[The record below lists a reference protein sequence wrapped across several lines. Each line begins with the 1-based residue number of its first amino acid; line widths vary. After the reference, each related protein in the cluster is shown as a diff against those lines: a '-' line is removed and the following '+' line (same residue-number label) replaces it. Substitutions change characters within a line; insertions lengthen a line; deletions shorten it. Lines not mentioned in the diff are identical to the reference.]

1 MSDLMTNVKTINAT
15 VRTMLLLGVTGV
27 VGYGGWVG
35 YDNYVR
41 PAHEARQAKA
51 DLEAIKASFEKQ
63 AAELGAAKREN
74 AELTKLK
81 ERLETALKLLKVD
94 QRIAKIEVM
103 DKGIGE
109 DKQPFMEVRFS
120 EIDRSGDVVGSPRDF
135 TILGDKIYVDGWI
148 VTFEDNYVEH
158 ADELRSASL
167 FVFKSIFGEL
177 ERPADAKRLDTQTES
192 ALPGIYKSESQNEFE
207 KRIWSDFWKVANNI
221 NLQKELGIRASHGQ
235 ANYVVG
241 ELGKTYQV
249 EIRASGGMSLKPL
262 GED

>member
-1 MSDLMTNVKTINAT
+1 MSDLMTNVKTINAA
-15 VRTMLLLGVTGV
+15 VRTILLVGVTGA

-41 PAHEARQAKA
+41 PAHEAKQAKA
-51 DLEAIKASFEKQ
+51 ELEVMRANFEKQ
-63 AAELGAAKREN
+63 AAELGAAKQAN
-74 AELTKLK
+74 ADLTKLK
-81 ERLETALKLLKVD
+81 ERLETALKLLKID

-103 DKGIGE
+103 EKGIGD
-109 DKQPFMEVRFS
+109 DKQPYLEVRFS
-120 EIDRSGDVVGSPRDF
+120 EVDRNGDVIGSPRDF
-135 TILGDKIYVDGWI
+135 TILGEKIYVDGWI

-177 ERPADAKRLDTQTES
+177 ERPADAKRLDTQSER
-192 ALPGIYKSESQNEFE
+192 ALPGIYKSSSQNEFE
-207 KRIWSDFWKVANNI
+207 QRIWNDFWKVANDI
-221 NLQKELGIRASHGQ
+221 RLQQELGIRASHGQ

-241 ELGKTYQV
+241 EPGKSYQV

-262 GED
+262 VVD